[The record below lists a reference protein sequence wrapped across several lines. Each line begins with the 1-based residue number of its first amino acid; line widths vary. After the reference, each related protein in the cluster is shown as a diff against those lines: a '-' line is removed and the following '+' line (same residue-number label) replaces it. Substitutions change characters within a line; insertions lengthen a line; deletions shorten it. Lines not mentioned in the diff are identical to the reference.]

1 MRHGPLRS
9 LHRASRRQGHP
20 FLRFSAFAR
29 RRQARHHDRRSFERP
44 FAPSAACLDRN
55 RRPAMRLLP
64 VWADHECRHL
74 AERKFQ
80 AHRQRHRRSHVRQH
94 LPLRNLP
101 AHPPRYSPRRRNGR
115 GKEVVMSRLEE
126 RNKAKLELSG
136 TDSSNFAA
144 AKSSRI
150 ARRDFLK
157 TTAAIGGGLCIAAH
171 IPELAAHPDSN
182 APAGATVFAPNA
194 FVRIAPDDTVTVIS
208 NHSEMGQGIY
218 TSLPMLL
225 NEELQADWSK
235 IRVEPAP
242 VDAVYNHTLYG
253 VQMTGGS

>member
-80 AHRQRHRRSHVRQH
+80 ANRQRHRRSHVRQH

-126 RNKAKLELSG
+126 RIKTTPVLSAADHSNAPSAKA
-136 TDSSNFAA
+136 
-144 AKSSRI
+144 SRI

-157 TTAAIGGGLCIAAH
+157 TTATIGGGLWISAYV
-171 IPELAAHPDSN
+171 PELAAHPDSK
-182 APAGATVFAPNA
+182 APASATVFAPNA
-194 FVRIAPDDTVTVIS
+194 FLR
-208 NHSEMGQGIY
+208 
-218 TSLPMLL
+218 
-225 NEELQADWSK
+225 
-235 IRVEPAP
+235 
-242 VDAVYNHTLYG
+242 
-253 VQMTGGS
+253 